1 VLVNDVCSRSAVR
14 KARRS
19 PAQLPVNALPEAD
32 MREANVLDNIK
43 RCSVVLTCLTGVG
56 VRMDA
61 QQPVVEYVRRR
72 LAKRDHAPLGKM

>member
-1 VLVNDVCSRSAVR
+1 VKRSCFGVGDGARKRRVQSVSRTQSSQVSGR
-14 KARRS
+14 L
-19 PAQLPVNALPEAD
+19 PAKALPEAN

-61 QQPVVEYVRRR
+61 QQPVVE
-72 LAKRDHAPLGKM
+72 